1 MEEKEK
7 RISKEED
14 SGYGPTADN
23 DSCRLADGD
32 SSEPTDSNSCEPTD
46 SDSCGPTDSDSC
58 GLATDDRTPF
68 SENAETR
75 RLQNAFG
82 EALGDLPLPDE
93 VREEWST
100 FLQRQAQQKRKLYLH
115 ICLSGGVAAAIAL
128 LLLLWSPWHITD
140 KDSILQN
147 IEIFTALHAPEQIT
161 TIEEN
166 GRIIVSTPP
175 ATTTR
180 LTLEDGS
187 HVLLSANSR
196 LEYPKEFSSQ
206 GSRTVNLT
214 GEARFE
220 VTKDAHRPF
229 IVSADKMQTQVLGTV
244 FDVNAYPGNA
254 PAVTL
259 YQGRVKVGKAA
270 SPIEK
275 EIVPGQCA
283 TLTTSGDI
291 RLAKATR
298 TEKEGW
304 TKDEFYYDNTEMIT
318 VLQNIGT
325 WYNISVICHSADL
338 LHKRVHFRFSRNVP
352 IKTLLNVLN
361 DLGIAHF
368 QYKDKQIVV
377 E

>member
-7 RISKEED
+7 RTSKEEED
-14 SGYGPTADN
+14 SGYGLTADN

-32 SSEPTDSNSCEPTD
+32 N
-46 SDSCGPTDSDSC
+46 C
-58 GLATDDRTPF
+58 GLTTDDRTPF
-68 SENAETR
+68 SENAEIR

-93 VREEWST
+93 VREEWTT
-100 FLQRQAQQKRKLYLH
+100 FLQRQTQQKRKLYLR

-140 KDSILQN
+140 KDGILQN

-166 GRIIVSTPP
+166 SRIIVSTPP

-187 HVLLSANSR
+187 HILLSANSR

-220 VTKDAHRPF
+220 VTKDVHRPF
-229 IVSADKMQTQVLGTV
+229 IVSTDKMQTQVLGTV
-244 FDVNAYPGNA
+244 FDINAYPGNA

-291 RLAKATR
+291 RLTKATQ

-338 LHKRVHFRFSRNVP
+338 LHKRVHFRFNRNVP

-368 QYKDKQIVV
+368 QYKNKQIVV

>member
-1 MEEKEK
+1 M
-7 RISKEED
+7 
-14 SGYGPTADN
+14 
-23 DSCRLADGD
+23 
-32 SSEPTDSNSCEPTD
+32 
-46 SDSCGPTDSDSC
+46 
-58 GLATDDRTPF
+58 
-68 SENAETR
+68 
-75 RLQNAFG
+75 
-82 EALGDLPLPDE
+82 
-93 VREEWST
+93 
-100 FLQRQAQQKRKLYLH
+100 H
-115 ICLSGGVAAAIAL
+115 
-128 LLLLWSPWHITD
+128 
-140 KDSILQN
+140 
-147 IEIFTALHAPEQIT
+147 
-161 TIEEN
+161 N

-206 GSRTVNLT
+206 GNRTVNLT

-291 RLAKATR
+291 CLTKATR

>member
-1 MEEKEK
+1 M
-7 RISKEED
+7 
-14 SGYGPTADN
+14 
-23 DSCRLADGD
+23 
-32 SSEPTDSNSCEPTD
+32 
-46 SDSCGPTDSDSC
+46 
-58 GLATDDRTPF
+58 
-68 SENAETR
+68 
-75 RLQNAFG
+75 
-82 EALGDLPLPDE
+82 
-93 VREEWST
+93 
-100 FLQRQAQQKRKLYLH
+100 
-115 ICLSGGVAAAIAL
+115 
-128 LLLLWSPWHITD
+128 
-140 KDSILQN
+140 
-147 IEIFTALHAPEQIT
+147 
-161 TIEEN
+161 
-166 GRIIVSTPP
+166 
-175 ATTTR
+175 
-180 LTLEDGS
+180 
-187 HVLLSANSR
+187 
-196 LEYPKEFSSQ
+196 
-206 GSRTVNLT
+206 
-214 GEARFE
+214 
-220 VTKDAHRPF
+220 TKDAHRPF

-270 SPIEK
+270 SPLEK

-291 RLAKATR
+291 RLTKATQ

>member
-1 MEEKEK
+1 MEH
-7 RISKEED
+7 I
-14 SGYGPTADN
+14 PATA
-23 DSCRLADGD
+23 G
-32 SSEPTDSNSCEPTD
+32 T
-46 SDSCGPTDSDSC
+46 
-58 GLATDDRTPF
+58 
-68 SENAETR
+68 AETQTLSPHLSIRWCGSSHRPVIVTLVPLAHHGQGQHPAEHRNLHRPPCTGTNYHYR
-75 RLQNAFG
+75 RERQNHRIYPARHDHPPHIGGRKSRPFKCKQPSG
-82 EALGDLPLPDE
+82 IP
-93 VREEWST
+93 
-100 FLQRQAQQKRKLYLH
+100 QR
-115 ICLSGGVAAAIAL
+115 V
-128 LLLLWSPWHITD
+128 
-140 KDSILQN
+140 
-147 IEIFTALHAPEQIT
+147 
-161 TIEEN
+161 
-166 GRIIVSTPP
+166 
-175 ATTTR
+175 
-180 LTLEDGS
+180 
-187 HVLLSANSR
+187 
-196 LEYPKEFSSQ
+196 SSQ

>member
-1 MEEKEK
+1 MPLVK
-7 RISKEED
+7 RWVICLCRTKSGKNGPHSCNGRHSRSANFISA
-14 SGYGPTADN
+14 SVYPVVW
-23 DSCRLADGD
+23 
-32 SSEPTDSNSCEPTD
+32 
-46 SDSCGPTDSDSC
+46 
-58 GLATDDRTPF
+58 
-68 SENAETR
+68 
-75 RLQNAFG
+75 QQ
-82 EALGDLPLPDE
+82 PLPCYCYFGPLGT
-93 VREEWST
+93 S
-100 FLQRQAQQKRKLYLH
+100 Q
-115 ICLSGGVAAAIAL
+115 
-128 LLLLWSPWHITD
+128 D
-140 KDSILQN
+140 KDGIQQN

-206 GSRTVNLT
+206 GNRTVNLT

-270 SPIEK
+270 SPLEK

>member
-1 MEEKEK
+1 M
-7 RISKEED
+7 
-14 SGYGPTADN
+14 
-23 DSCRLADGD
+23 
-32 SSEPTDSNSCEPTD
+32 
-46 SDSCGPTDSDSC
+46 
-58 GLATDDRTPF
+58 
-68 SENAETR
+68 
-75 RLQNAFG
+75 
-82 EALGDLPLPDE
+82 
-93 VREEWST
+93 
-100 FLQRQAQQKRKLYLH
+100 
-115 ICLSGGVAAAIAL
+115 
-128 LLLLWSPWHITD
+128 
-140 KDSILQN
+140 
-147 IEIFTALHAPEQIT
+147 
-161 TIEEN
+161 
-166 GRIIVSTPP
+166 
-175 ATTTR
+175 
-180 LTLEDGS
+180 EDGS

-291 RLAKATR
+291 RLAKATL

>member
-1 MEEKEK
+1 MEH
-7 RISKEED
+7 I
-14 SGYGPTADN
+14 PATAGTTETQTL
-23 DSCRLADGD
+23 SPHLSIRWCGSSHRPVIVTLVSLAHHG
-32 SSEPTDSNSCEPTD
+32 
-46 SDSCGPTDSDSC
+46 
-58 GLATDDRTPF
+58 
-68 SENAETR
+68 
-75 RLQNAFG
+75 
-82 EALGDLPLPDE
+82 
-93 VREEWST
+93 
-100 FLQRQAQQKRKLYLH
+100 
-115 ICLSGGVAAAIAL
+115 
-128 LLLLWSPWHITD
+128 
-140 KDSILQN
+140 
-147 IEIFTALHAPEQIT
+147 QIT

-220 VTKDAHRPF
+220 VTKAAYRPF

-291 RLAKATR
+291 RLAKATL

>member
-1 MEEKEK
+1 
-7 RISKEED
+7 
-14 SGYGPTADN
+14 
-23 DSCRLADGD
+23 
-32 SSEPTDSNSCEPTD
+32 
-46 SDSCGPTDSDSC
+46 
-58 GLATDDRTPF
+58 
-68 SENAETR
+68 
-75 RLQNAFG
+75 
-82 EALGDLPLPDE
+82 
-93 VREEWST
+93 
-100 FLQRQAQQKRKLYLH
+100 
-115 ICLSGGVAAAIAL
+115 
-128 LLLLWSPWHITD
+128 
-140 KDSILQN
+140 
-147 IEIFTALHAPEQIT
+147 
-161 TIEEN
+161 
-166 GRIIVSTPP
+166 
-175 ATTTR
+175 
-180 LTLEDGS
+180 LEDGS

-206 GSRTVNLT
+206 GNRTVNLT

-270 SPIEK
+270 SPLEK

-291 RLAKATR
+291 RLTKATQ

>member
-1 MEEKEK
+1 MPLVK
-7 RISKEED
+7 RWVICLCRTKSGKNGAHSCNGRHSRNANFIST
-14 SGYGPTADN
+14 SVYPVVWQQPSPCYCYFGPLGTSRTRTA
-23 DSCRLADGD
+23 SCRTSK
-32 SSEPTDSNSCEPTD
+32 SSP
-46 SDSCGPTDSDSC
+46 
-58 GLATDDRTPF
+58 
-68 SENAETR
+68 
-75 RLQNAFG
+75 
-82 EALGDLPLPDE
+82 PD
-93 VREEWST
+93 
-100 FLQRQAQQKRKLYLH
+100 
-115 ICLSGGVAAAIAL
+115 
-128 LLLLWSPWHITD
+128 
-140 KDSILQN
+140 
-147 IEIFTALHAPEQIT
+147 
-161 TIEEN
+161 
-166 GRIIVSTPP
+166 
-175 ATTTR
+175 TTTR

-214 GEARFE
+214 GEARFK

>member
-1 MEEKEK
+1 
-7 RISKEED
+7 
-14 SGYGPTADN
+14 
-23 DSCRLADGD
+23 
-32 SSEPTDSNSCEPTD
+32 
-46 SDSCGPTDSDSC
+46 
-58 GLATDDRTPF
+58 
-68 SENAETR
+68 
-75 RLQNAFG
+75 
-82 EALGDLPLPDE
+82 
-93 VREEWST
+93 
-100 FLQRQAQQKRKLYLH
+100 
-115 ICLSGGVAAAIAL
+115 
-128 LLLLWSPWHITD
+128 
-140 KDSILQN
+140 
-147 IEIFTALHAPEQIT
+147 
-161 TIEEN
+161 
-166 GRIIVSTPP
+166 
-175 ATTTR
+175 
-180 LTLEDGS
+180 
-187 HVLLSANSR
+187 
-196 LEYPKEFSSQ
+196 
-206 GSRTVNLT
+206 
-214 GEARFE
+214 
-220 VTKDAHRPF
+220 
-229 IVSADKMQTQVLGTV
+229 MQTQVLGTV

-259 YQGRVKVGKAA
+259 FQGRVKVGKAA

-291 RLAKATR
+291 RLAKATL
-298 TEKEGW
+298 TEKKGW

>member
-7 RISKEED
+7 RTSKEEG
-14 SGYGPTADN
+14 SGYGLTADN
-23 DSCRLADGD
+23 DSCRLADSD
-32 SSEPTDSNSCEPTD
+32 SSEPTDSNSCEPA
-46 SDSCGPTDSDSC
+46 DSDSC

-93 VREEWST
+93 VREEWTT